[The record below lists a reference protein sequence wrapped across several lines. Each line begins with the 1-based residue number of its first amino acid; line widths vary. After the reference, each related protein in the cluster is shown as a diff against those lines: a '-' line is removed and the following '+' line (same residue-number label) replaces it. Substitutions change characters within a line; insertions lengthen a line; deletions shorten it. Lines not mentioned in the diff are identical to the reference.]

1 MSKLTESL
9 DSLNESPSEKE
20 GKFDDHGE
28 DSTTNFG
35 LNESPSEKEGKL
47 RAATSLMPTAC
58 CLNESPS
65 EKEGKYFARHTIST
79 AVEPQ

>member
-1 MSKLTESL
+1 MIRQRPLVPLMTC
-9 DSLNESPSEKE
+9 
-20 GKFDDHGE
+20 
-28 DSTTNFG
+28 

>member
-35 LNESPSEKEGKL
+35 LNESPSEKEGK
-47 RAATSLMPTAC
+47 
-58 CLNESPS
+58 
-65 EKEGKYFARHTIST
+65 YFARHTIST